1 MQYRALGGTGF
12 EASVIGLGCEH
23 LDGKPYERCE
33 ETVRAALDAGVN
45 ILDVFM
51 PGKEIRENIRR
62 ALGGRRKDVLIQG
75 HIGSTDLN
83 QQYDISR
90 DMPSVE
96 KYFEDLLRIYDGYI
110 DIGMLF
116 FIDSEKNFKDVFDTP
131 FITYAQN
138 LQRDG
143 KIRALGFSSHSPNIA
158 KRVIETGAVQTM
170 MFSVNPA
177 FDMLP
182 VGKYVFDALDNG
194 LETAQYNGIDPDR
207 AALYALCE
215 ARNIGVTTMKT
226 YGAGKLLSVEH
237 SPYRQPLT
245 PAQCIHYALT
255 RPAVCSVLPG
265 CQTAREVAQALSYLT
280 ATDEERDYTGITPG
294 HTFHGQC
301 VYCGHCQPCPA
312 GIDIAAVHR
321 YLDIARLNPEQ
332 VPDSLRAHYRA
343 LPAGGADCTACGS
356 CESRC
361 PFGVNVIRDMAEAAR
376 TLGGTL

>member
-1 MQYRALGGTGF
+1 MQTRALGGTGF

-33 ETVRAALDAGVN
+33 ETVHAALDAGVN

-51 PGKEIRENIRR
+51 PGREIRENIRR
-62 ALGGRRKDVLIQG
+62 ALGSRRKDVLIQG

-90 DMPSVE
+90 DMPTVE
-96 KYFEDLLRIYDGYI
+96 RYFEDLLRIYDGYI

-116 FIDSEKNFKDVFDTP
+116 FIDSERNFKDVFDTP

-143 KIRALGFSSHSPNIA
+143 KIRALGFSSHSPHIA

-237 SPYRQPLT
+237 SPYQQPLT

-265 CQTAREVAQALSYLT
+265 CQTAQEVAQALSYLT

-312 GIDIAAVHR
+312 DIDIAAVHR
-321 YLDIARLNPEQ
+321 YLDIARLNPNH

-343 LPAGGADCTACGS
+343 LPAGGSDCTACGS

-361 PFGVNVIRDMAEAAR
+361 PFGVNIIRDMAEAAR
-376 TLGGTL
+376 ILEGII

>member
-1 MQYRALGGTGF
+1 MQTRALGGTGF
-12 EASVIGLGCEH
+12 ETSVIGLGCEH

-33 ETVRAALDAGVN
+33 ETVHAALDAGVN

-90 DMPSVE
+90 DMPTVE
-96 KYFEDLLRIYDGYI
+96 RYFEDLLRIYDGYI

-116 FIDSEKNFKDVFDTP
+116 FIDSERNFKDVFDTP

-226 YGAGKLLSVEH
+226 YGAGKLLSAEH

-265 CQTAREVAQALSYLT
+265 CQTAQEVAQALSYLT

-312 GIDIAAVHR
+312 DIDIAAVHR
-321 YLDIARLNPEQ
+321 YLDIARLNPER

-361 PFGVNVIRDMAEAAR
+361 PFGVNVIRDMEEAAR
-376 TLGGTL
+376 MLGGSV